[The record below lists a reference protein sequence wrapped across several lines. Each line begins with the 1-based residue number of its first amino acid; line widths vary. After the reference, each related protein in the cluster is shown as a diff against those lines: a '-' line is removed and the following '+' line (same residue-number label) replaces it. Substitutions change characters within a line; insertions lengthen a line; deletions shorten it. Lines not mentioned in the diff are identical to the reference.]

1 MEKRFSFQNLSSFK
15 IIPTSLNNENRF
27 DESSENNGSIKEK
40 SPPSPLLTSPFRS
53 NVEFILR
60 IFKTLAKH
68 VSPIHPRTA
77 PIYRTLPLNVTRFFA
92 ATETVSPFT
101 IQLAN
106 FVHGFQHP
114 LSYTVESRE
123 RRRDNHLSLHALRI
137 LTNGLNLL
145 HESLLRNDENSSSP
159 PPSPPYETRLW
170 TSSNAKKRKLRAIEK
185 KIHACPIRPPRSSFL
200 LFCIREKSIV
210 EKISTGVEIRD
221 ISFHEQF
228 EIEKEIDRDRKRERS
243 HATFR
248 G

>member
-123 RRRDNHLSLHALRI
+123 GRRDNHLSLNALRI

-159 PPSPPYETRLW
+159 PPPLLMKLVFEPLRMQ
-170 TSSNAKKRKLRAIEK
+170 RKESCAR
-185 KIHACPIRPPRSSFL
+185 
-200 LFCIREKSIV
+200 
-210 EKISTGVEIRD
+210 
-221 ISFHEQF
+221 
-228 EIEKEIDRDRKRERS
+228 
-243 HATFR
+243 
-248 G
+248 